1 MEKTNQRNTENNL
14 NELFQEVEAYRKSET
29 LRKYLDFCA
38 NFHMVG
44 AYNATLIQTQR
55 DGVRYVLTAEKWR
68 KFNRRPKADANPLV
82 ILMPFSPVDF
92 VFDVSDTEH
101 IPGAEVV
108 EYEEELERMAH
119 PFKATGKVDKAQM
132 DTLLSNLK
140 YLGIKVN
147 LNLTT
152 GSALAARIRKYMGS
166 ELETI
171 KVRGRECGVYFPYY
185 YLMSVSNQ
193 ATDEEQFVSI
203 CHELGHFFCRHLMPP
218 DKDWW
223 EVRSVDEAQKEFE
236 AECVAYEVSR
246 YVGVK
251 SEDSASYLAG
261 YLKDGQYPPIALG
274 TVMSAVD
281 KVIQLFEP
289 LTPSKALL
297 YKKDMG
303 FQEQMRRLK
312 GRY

>member
-1 MEKTNQRNTENNL
+1 MEKSIKRSTENNL
-14 NELFQEVEAYRKSET
+14 NELFEEVEAFRKSET

-55 DGVRYVLTAEKWR
+55 DGVRYALTAEKWR
-68 KFNRRPKADANPLV
+68 KYNRRPKADANPLV

-92 VFDVSDTEH
+92 IFDVSDTEH

-108 EYEEELERMAH
+108 EYEEELEMMAH
-119 PFKATGKVDKAQM
+119 PFKATGKVDKEM
-132 DTLLSNLK
+132 MNCLLSNLK

-152 GSALAARIRKYMGS
+152 GSALAAKIRVYEGS

-171 KVRGRECGVYFPYY
+171 KIRGRECGVYFPHY

-203 CHELGHFFCRHLMPP
+203 CHELGHFYCRHLRPP
-218 DKDWW
+218 KKDWW
-223 EVRSVDEAQKEFE
+223 EVRHVSEEQKEFE
-236 AECVAYEVSR
+236 AECVAFEVCR
-246 YVGVK
+246 FAGVK
-251 SEDSASYLAG
+251 SDDSASYLAK
-261 YLKDGQYPPIALG
+261 YIKDGKFPPIALG

-281 KVIQLFEP
+281 KVKTLLHPLFLSE
-289 LTPSKALL
+289 TLL
-297 YKKDMG
+297 YKKDEE
-303 FQEQMRRLK
+303 FRDLLK
-312 GRY
+312 KYK